1 MRSERRRMSRDPLG
15 LRRALSGL
23 LLPGL
28 VGAMALLAALVVS
41 GAESAAALAK
51 RWQQG
56 ALTAITVQL
65 PSADPAA
72 LARAEAA
79 LRATPEVAQARI
91 VDPARLANLLQPWL
105 GEASTIP
112 LPGLI
117 EVELRETRRDPDL
130 LAARLAAV
138 VPGAAIE
145 FHGVW
150 VQRLA
155 SLARSLQAL
164 AWAVLALVAGV
175 AIAVVAVA
183 TRAGIAARRDAIEVL
198 HGLGARDGDIAGRFA
213 RRLGALAALGAA
225 CGVAAAV
232 PALALLSDLAT
243 PWLGV
248 EEARSGLAS
257 LPWGI
262 LLVLPAIAFVIG
274 WSTAQATVRRWLR
287 RFP

>member
-1 MRSERRRMSRDPLG
+1 MSRDPLG

-164 AWAVLALVAGV
+164 ALAVLALVAGV

>member
-1 MRSERRRMSRDPLG
+1 MSRDPLG

-41 GAESAAALAK
+41 GAESAAALAQ

-91 VDPARLANLLQPWL
+91 VDPARLAHLLQPWL

-117 EVELRETRRDPDL
+117 EVELHETRRDPDL

-164 AWAVLALVAGV
+164 AWAVLALVAAV
-175 AIAVVAVA
+175 AVAVVAVA

-213 RRLGALAALGAA
+213 RRLGALAALGAV

-262 LLVLPAIAFVIG
+262 LLALPAIAFVIG

>member
-164 AWAVLALVAGV
+164 AWAVLARVAGV

>member
-164 AWAVLALVAGV
+164 ALAVLALVAGV

-213 RRLGALAALGAA
+213 RRLGTLAALGAA